1 MSALEEARKAWLGRT
16 DEWLYERLYEEL
28 KQKIEEIH
36 RLLKENANSGYPLLA
51 DGCVAMDERRYLS
64 MIADIR
70 DRWMNGSKPEITAME
85 WMAKEIYNKFI
96 VTEKKATVS

>member
-1 MSALEEARKAWLGRT
+1 MGIVFSCEHCCNFSNGFDCDTCTNQDKFSNVAKPNL
-16 DEWLYERLYEEL
+16 
-28 KQKIEEIH
+28 
-36 RLLKENANSGYPLLA
+36 NAVLA